1 MNFKVTANRESIMS
15 KVVFIGAGPGD
26 PELIT
31 LKGKKFLEKADVVIY
46 AGSLLNPEIL
56 KFAKPD
62 VKLYDSA
69 AMSREEVF
77 KIMVEAVRDGKLV
90 ARVHDGDPS
99 FYGAL
104 QEQLDFLEKEKIEY
118 KIIPGVSCL
127 QGAAAS
133 LKRELTLPNI
143 SQTVIITRPKGRT
156 SVPESESIRELAK
169 HQATMVIFLGVQH
182 IDSVIK
188 ELGQG
193 GYPKDT
199 PVAVVYR
206 ASWREEKIV
215 KGTLNDIVGKV
226 KAAGIKKTAL
236 IFVGKVLNP
245 KAYDYSKL
253 YDPSFTHGYRKGDDN
268 VP

>member
-1 MNFKVTANRESIMS
+1 MS
-15 KVVFIGAGPGD
+15 KVIFIGAGPGD

-31 LKGKKFLEKADVVIY
+31 LKGKKILEKADLVIY

-56 KFAKPD
+56 KFTKPD

-69 AMSREEVF
+69 IMNREEIL
-77 KIMVEAVRDGKLV
+77 KIMVKAVREGKLV
-90 ARVHDGDPS
+90 TRVHDGDPS
-99 FYGAL
+99 IYGAL
-104 QEQLDFLEKEKIEY
+104 QEQLDFLAKEGIECE
-118 KIIPGVSCL
+118 IVPGVSSL
-127 QGAAAS
+127 FAAAAS

-156 SVPESESIRELAK
+156 PVPESESIRELAK
-169 HQATMVIFLGVQH
+169 HRTTMAIFLGVQH

-188 ELGQG
+188 EIEQG
-193 GYPKDT
+193 GYSKDT

-226 KAAGIKKTAL
+226 KKAGIKETAL
-236 IFVGKVLNP
+236 ILVGEVLNP

-253 YDPSFTHGYRKGDDN
+253 YDPSFTHGYRKGDDD

>member
-1 MNFKVTANRESIMS
+1 MS

-56 KFAKPD
+56 KYAKPD
-62 VKLYDSA
+62 AELYDSA
-69 AMSREEVF
+69 TMHREEVF
-77 KIMVEAVRDGKLV
+77 KVMVEAVREGKLV

-99 FYGAL
+99 FFGAL

-118 KIIPGVSCL
+118 MLIPGVSCL
-127 QGAAAS
+127 QGGAAS

-143 SQTVIITRPKGRT
+143 SQTVIITRPEGRT
-156 SVPESESIRELAK
+156 PVPESESLRELAK

-182 IDSVIK
+182 INSVIK
-188 ELGQG
+188 ELEQG

-199 PVAVVYR
+199 PVGVVYK
-206 ASWREEKIV
+206 ATWPEQKIV
-215 KGTLNDIVGKV
+215 KGTLNDIVEKV
-226 KAAGIKKTAL
+226 RAAGITKTAL
-236 IFVGKVLNP
+236 IFVGNVLNP
-245 KAYDYSKL
+245 KAYDPSKL
-253 YDPSFTHGYRKGDDN
+253 YDSSFTTGFRKGVND
-268 VP
+268 VL